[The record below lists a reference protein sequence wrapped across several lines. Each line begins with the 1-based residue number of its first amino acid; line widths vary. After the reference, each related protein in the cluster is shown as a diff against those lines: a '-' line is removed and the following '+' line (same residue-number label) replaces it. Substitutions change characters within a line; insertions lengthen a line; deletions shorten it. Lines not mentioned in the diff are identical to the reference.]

1 VGPLIIEQRVTVDA
15 PAERVWDF
23 VMDVPAVSQCVPG
36 AESVVATGGDTYQG
50 VLRLRVGPVALRL
63 EGKITLAERDESAR
77 RARIDLQAADKRLGG
92 AVNGKLQLQL
102 EPNGAD
108 QTDLAIHTDV
118 AILGKLGEF
127 GQPVIRKK
135 AEQMIAEFARN
146 LSRQVGA
153 ASAS

>member
-1 VGPLIIEQRVTVDA
+1 
-15 PAERVWDF
+15 
-23 VMDVPAVSQCVPG
+23 MDVPAVSQCVPG
-36 AESVVATGGDTYQG
+36 AESVVPLGDDAYQG
-50 VLRLRVGPVALRL
+50 VLRLRVGPVALRV
-63 EGKITLAERDESAR
+63 EGKITLAERDQVAR
-77 RARIDLQAADKRLGG
+77 HARIDLQATDKRLGG

-102 EPNGAD
+102 EPGAD
-108 QTDLAIHTDV
+108 HDQQTDLAIQADV

-153 ASAS
+153 G

>member
-1 VGPLIIEQRVTVDA
+1 MIIEQRVTVAA
-15 PAERVWDF
+15 PPDRVWDF

-36 AESVVATGGDTYQG
+36 AESVVPLGDDTYQG

-63 EGKITLAERDESAR
+63 EGKITLAERDQAAR
-77 RARIDLQAADKRLGG
+77 HARIDLQATDKRLGG

-102 EPNGAD
+102 EQGAAD
-108 QTDLAIHTDV
+108 HVQQTDLAIQADV

-153 ASAS
+153 G

>member
-1 VGPLIIEQRVTVDA
+1 
-15 PAERVWDF
+15 
-23 VMDVPAVSQCVPG
+23 MDVPAVSQCVPG
-36 AESVVATGGDTYQG
+36 AESVVPVGGDTYQG

-63 EGKITLAERDESAR
+63 EGKITLAERDQAAR
-77 RARIDLQAADKRLGG
+77 HARIDLQATDKRLGG

-102 EPNGAD
+102 EQGAD
-108 QTDLAIHTDV
+108 QDQQTDLAIQADV

-135 AEQMIAEFARN
+135 AEQMIAEFAAN

-153 ASAS
+153 G